1 MNSAVTAQF
10 KLSLLNC
17 DQSDPL
23 ADFFDARAAVVY
35 RGVAGPTAL
44 FIVAG
49 RDLQAF
55 VVDARRLRAVAGA
68 SALLTG
74 GWDAEKQLRLQITAV
89 RLSDVFAVRVCIVSD
104 DAEIDL
110 QPSAVSEF
118 VVSPDALSGFLAD
131 IQHLVDRRELG
142 DATLNGDAEVHAER
156 RT

>member
-23 ADFFDARAAVVY
+23 ADFFDARAAVAS
-35 RGVAGPTAL
+35 RGVAGATA
-44 FIVAG
+44 FFTVAG

-55 VVDARRLRAVAGA
+55 VVDARRLRDSAGA

-74 GWDAEKQLRLQITAV
+74 GWDAEKRLRLQITPV
-89 RLSDVFAVRVCIVSD
+89 GLSDAFVARVSIVSD
-104 DAEIDL
+104 DAEIDVQL
-110 QPSAVSEF
+110 SAVSEF
-118 VVSPDALSGFLAD
+118 VVSPDALSVFLAD